1 MAFGTRL
8 AAAFVFATASLIVS
22 APPRAQAHPHIWID
36 AFVEVVF
43 DDGQVT
49 ALRINWTFDPFFTG
63 MAAADF
69 DADGNAELDQAEA
82 AELAANS
89 AENLK
94 DVGFFTHIWI
104 GADPLDIAAA
114 QDFEAWVKDGRLSFA
129 FTVAMPQP
137 IDPTKTTLA
146 ISLYDPTY
154 YIEITPD
161 PIDPLRFAGG
171 AAPCLANVQ
180 PDPQR
185 TIYFGLVRPTLM
197 QLLCNTS

>member
-1 MAFGTRL
+1 MRLSARVLPLLALL
-8 AAAFVFATASLIVS
+8 AALLFS
-22 APPRAQAHPHIWID
+22 APPGAQAHPHIWID

-43 DDGQVT
+43 DRGRVT

-69 DADGNAELDQAEA
+69 DADGNESLDEVEA
-82 AELAANS
+82 AKLAASS

-94 DVGFFTHIWI
+94 ESGFFTHIWL
-104 GADPLDIAAA
+104 GGDPLDIAAA
-114 QDFEAWVKDGRLSFA
+114 QDFDAWMEDGRLNFA
-129 FTVAMPQP
+129 FTVAMPRP
-137 IDPTKTTLA
+137 IDPAKTTLS
-146 ISLYDPTY
+146 ISLYDPSY
-154 YIEITPD
+154 YIEINAD
-161 PIDPLRFAGG
+161 PIDPLRFTGG

>member
-1 MAFGTRL
+1 MSIGAR
-8 AAAFVFATASLIVS
+8 AAAVVVFTATFLIVL
-22 APPRAQAHPHIWID
+22 APARAPAHPHVWID

-43 DDGQVT
+43 DRGQIT

-94 DVGFFTHIWI
+94 DVGFFTHVWLD
-104 GADPLDIAAA
+104 GDPLDIAET
-114 QDFEAWVKDGRLSFA
+114 QDFKAWMEDGRLSFA
-129 FTVAMPQP
+129 FTVAMPRAV
-137 IDPTKTTLA
+137 DPTETTLA

-154 YIEITPD
+154 YIELNPD

-171 AAPCLANVQ
+171 AAACFANVQ

-197 QLLCNTS
+197 QLLCSTS